1 MKKIFAIAVAMLCA
15 AFTVSAQDMAEATE
29 TAKAANEALQAG
41 DNQTALAQ
49 FKSALEM
56 AEMCGGEGMELAETC
71 KGIIPKILL
80 SMSKADVKA
89 KNYDGAIATLKETIE
104 AAKAYAAAGVTEDA
118 EELLGQVYNQRAGE
132 LLNSKDFAGAAAA
145 YKDIIASE
153 PTNGMAQLRLG
164 MALTQLGNTEEAI
177 AAYEAAIA
185 NGQEKN
191 AAKQLS
197 TIYLK
202 AAQASLKAN
211 KFADAIAECEKSN
224 SYVESA
230 NAYKIAASA
239 ATKLKD
245 NAKALGFYEKY
256 LEVSPDAKDANAIMF
271 TVAALAQ
278 QAGDKAKA
286 KEFYSKVVTDAQFG
300 VQAKQQLDALNK

>member
-80 SMSKADVKA
+80 SMSKAEVKA
-89 KNYDGAIATLKETIE
+89 KNYDGAISTLKETIE
-104 AAKAYAAAGVTEDA
+104 AAKTYAAASVAGDA

-132 LLNSKDFAGAAAA
+132 LLNNKDYAGAAAA

-164 MALTQLGNTEEAI
+164 MALTQLGNTDEAI

-224 SYVESA
+224 SYSESA

-245 NAKALGFYEKY
+245 NGKALGFYEKY

-271 TVAALAQ
+271 TIAALAQ

-286 KEFYSKVVTDAQFG
+286 KEFYSKVVTDAQYG

>member
-80 SMSKADVKA
+80 SMSKAEVKA
-89 KNYDGAIATLKETIE
+89 KNYDGAISTLKETIE
-104 AAKAYAAAGVTEDA
+104 AAKTYAAASVAGDA

-132 LLNSKDFAGAAAA
+132 LLNNKDYAGAAAA

-164 MALTQLGNTEEAI
+164 MALTQLGNTDEAI

-224 SYVESA
+224 SYSESA

-245 NAKALGFYEKY
+245 NGKALGFYEKY

-271 TVAALAQ
+271 TIAALAQ

-286 KEFYSKVVTDAQFG
+286 KEFYTKASTDPKYGAE
-300 VQAKQQLDALNK
+300 AKKLLDALK